1 VEDLMFYHY
10 PREELIADGK
20 LPWREFSWQYGRAD
34 GDLEEDELHLRT
46 RTCRPPDQFTH
57 RHLRDDENHDRERKR
72 TPSRGFLGRMS
83 SYIDTRGKSRER
95 EQDRNQMS
103 GWFYGESS
111 MAALGGTEIERLMQM
126 QGVCGMLLVWEITQ

>member
-1 VEDLMFYHY
+1 MFYHY

-83 SYIDTRGKSRER
+83 SCIDTWGKSRER
-95 EQDRNQMS
+95 QQDRN
-103 GWFYGESS
+103 
-111 MAALGGTEIERLMQM
+111 
-126 QGVCGMLLVWEITQ
+126 